1 MKAIAV
7 IPARLASTRLPRKML
22 REIAGKPLIGVV
34 YEAVRSSPLL
44 ADVLIATDSE
54 EIMELC
60 RKHGWKAQMTSTR
73 HRSGTERVHEI
84 SGREAAEVYLN
95 VQGDEP
101 LTRAEHIASL
111 LQVMENPAA
120 QVGTLMTPAAEADI
134 PNPNAV
140 KIVIDIN
147 GRALYF
153 SRATIPYDRDGTRPA
168 YFKHLGLYA
177 YRKSALDRFV
187 QLPEAT
193 LEKSERL
200 EQLRFLENGIPI
212 YVGETPHD
220 SVGVDTEEDLQR
232 VIEILGKPLTR
243 NSGSGWIQVCFRPQA
258 SAAASRREMAGC
270 EWKNHSTHFEGVRSA
285 RFCSASLFIEEIKGS
300 TLAIDSNAYRSACRS
315 LKREYALSAGIRT
328 NERATETSA
337 SSGRLAKSDSS
348 SNMCWS
354 TA

>member
-44 ADVLIATDSE
+44 AEVLIATDSE
-54 EIMELC
+54 EIMNIC
-60 RKHGWKAQMTSTR
+60 RERGWKAQMTSPA
-73 HRSGTERVHEI
+73 HRSGTERVHEVA
-84 SGREAAEVYLN
+84 GREPADVYIN

-101 LTRAEHIASL
+101 LTCSDHIASL

-120 QVGTLMTPAAEADI
+120 QVGTLMTPAAEVDI
-134 PNPNAV
+134 PNANAV
-140 KIVIDIN
+140 KVVTDLS

-153 SRATIPYDRDGTRPA
+153 SRATIPFDRDGMRPP

-177 YRKSALDRFV
+177 YRKPALDRFV
-187 QLPEAT
+187 TLAESS

-232 VIEILGKPLTR
+232 VIQIL
-243 NSGSGWIQVCFRPQA
+243 Q
-258 SAAASRREMAGC
+258 
-270 EWKNHSTHFEGVRSA
+270 
-285 RFCSASLFIEEIKGS
+285 
-300 TLAIDSNAYRSACRS
+300 
-315 LKREYALSAGIRT
+315 KR
-328 NERATETSA
+328 
-337 SSGRLAKSDSS
+337 
-348 SNMCWS
+348 
-354 TA
+354 